1 MAASKKTRS
10 QTTKSNTPKDILC
23 DQLSFAAAESYKLL
37 RANLIFTIPA
47 GENNVIGVTS
57 STRGEGKSTTSIN
70 LAYTIAEAGKKVLLI
85 DSDMRLPSSAK
96 RMGIQKSP
104 GLSNAIIGQTSAS
117 ECIYPSGKGPNW
129 DIMPSGDTP
138 PNPSE
143 LLSSNQFSRLIEKL
157 QTKYDYIIM
166 DLPPVNLVSDAV
178 TVAPKIQGLIF
189 VVRQNFSSRVAVK
202 EAIARL
208 DFLDAKILGFVFT
221 DANEET
227 SSKGLVASGANYK
240 KYGNKYNR
248 HYNYG
253 KYGSYEY
260 KK

>member
-1 MAASKKTRS
+1 MASKTTRA
-10 QTTKSNTPKDILC
+10 TTNTVLQDALC
-23 DQLSFAAAESYKLL
+23 DHLSFAAAESYKLL
-37 RANLIFTIPA
+37 RANLIFTIPV
-47 GENNVIGVTS
+47 GENNVVGITS
-57 STRGEGKSTTSIN
+57 STRGEGKSTTAIN
-70 LAYTIAEAGKKVLLI
+70 LSYTIAEAGKKVLLV
-85 DSDMRLPSSAK
+85 DADMRLPSSAK
-96 RMGIQKSP
+96 RLGIQKSP
-104 GLSNAIIGQTSAS
+104 GLSNAIIGQTSFL
-117 ECIYPSGKGPNW
+117 ECIYPSGKVSNW

-143 LLSSNQFSRLIEKL
+143 LLSSNQFSRLLEKL
-157 QTKYDYIIM
+157 QAKYDYIIL

-189 VVRQNFSSRVAVK
+189 VVRQDFSSRVAVK

-208 DFLDAKILGFVFT
+208 DFLNAKILGFVFT

-227 SSKGLVASGANYK
+227 SSRGLVASGANYK
-240 KYGNKYNR
+240 KYSYKYNK
-248 HYNYG
+248 HYSYG